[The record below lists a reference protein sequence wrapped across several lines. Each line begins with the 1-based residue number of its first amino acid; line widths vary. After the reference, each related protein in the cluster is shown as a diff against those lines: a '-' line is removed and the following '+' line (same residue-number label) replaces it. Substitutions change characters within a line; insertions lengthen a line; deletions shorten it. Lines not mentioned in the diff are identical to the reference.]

1 MKFDKRHLVVLLLAS
16 SAIGCA
22 RSSPPPAFCA
32 VALPIYVAEEDQ
44 FTDKTADQ
52 ILGLPQ
58 DHRPDK
64 GVAFNQ
70 IPA

>member
-1 MKFDKRHLVVLLLAS
+1 MKLGNRHLVVLLLAS

-52 ILGLPQ
+52 ILEHNLIGQRLCKWGQ
-58 DHRPDK
+58 
-64 GVAFNQ
+64 
-70 IPA
+70 

>member
-1 MKFDKRHLVVLLLAS
+1 MKFDKRRLAVLLLAS

-52 ILGLPQ
+52 ILEHNLIGQRLCKWGQ
-58 DHRPDK
+58 
-64 GVAFNQ
+64 
-70 IPA
+70 

>member
-44 FTDKTADQ
+44 FTDKTDDQMADKMA
-52 ILGLPQ
+52 
-58 DHRPDK
+58 DK
-64 GVAFNQ
+64 MDDQMVDL
-70 IPA
+70 